1 MKCYKLVFNFNN
13 KIENIGFIILT
24 LLVICQIP
32 IYIHYFIYSI
42 NSINKYIISEMKK
55 YNYITRIYNP
65 IKKKS
70 IKSKNSQKIENLEI
84 FKQKNSS
91 NFNIKDTPKIQL
103 INNDNRV
110 IIKEINIFDKS
121 FNLSKIKDINN
132 NRRNSKERT
141 TNKIRKKC
149 ISLKEETNNYIDK
162 KDYYL
167 IQLSENNSLDN
178 NPPESKKYLDNY
190 TFEEAIKF
198 DKRNFLKIYYICLIA
213 KESTLNLFLLN
224 DPMEL
229 TSLRIS
235 IYIFSISC
243 DLSLN
248 TIFYFND
255 NISDKYYY
263 NGNNVYMFTILNN
276 FSISFISTFFSLT
289 SIIILQLLT
298 NSKNEVEDLFRE
310 EEKKM
315 REDNKYKVNK
325 KKRKKILV
333 EIYQINKKLKVKIFF
348 FILIEFSIMLFFYY
362 FVTAFCEVYK
372 KTQVSWIIDSIISYL
387 LSFPIQFLT
396 SFIIAV
402 LYKLSVGNQ
411 LKWLYSLSLFLYNLG

>member
-1 MKCYKLVFNFNN
+1 MR
-13 KIENIGFIILT
+13 
-24 LLVICQIP
+24 
-32 IYIHYFIYSI
+32 
-42 NSINKYIISEMKK
+42 K
-55 YNYITRIYNP
+55 YNYITKIYNP
-65 IKKKS
+65 IKKEY
-70 IKSKNSQKIENLEI
+70 KSKENSKNRKLGKIETKKYNY
-84 FKQKNSS
+84 
-91 NFNIKDTPKIQL
+91 KDTQKIQL
-103 INNDNRV
+103 INNDNRDF
-110 IIKEINIFDKS
+110 IKEINIFAKS
-121 FNLSKIKDINN
+121 FNIKIKNTNN
-132 NRRNSKERT
+132 KSRNSKKRT
-141 TNKIRKKC
+141 TSKIRKKN
-149 ISLKEETNNYIDK
+149 ISFKEEENNYINK

-167 IQLSENNSLDN
+167 IQLNANNLIDN
-178 NPPESKKYLDNY
+178 SPPESKKYLDNY

-213 KESTLNLFLLN
+213 KENTLNLFLLN

-255 NISDKYYY
+255 NISDKFYY
-263 NGNNVYMFTILNN
+263 NGNSLYLFIIFNN
-276 FSISFISTFFSLT
+276 FSISFISTFFSLI
-289 SIIILQLLT
+289 SIIALQLLT

-315 REDNKYKVNK
+315 REDNKYIVNK

-387 LSFPIQFLT
+387 LAFPIQFLT

-402 LYKLSVGNQ
+402 LYKLSIENQ
-411 LKWLYSLSLFLYNLG
+411 IKWLYNLSMFLYNLG

>member
-1 MKCYKLVFNFNN
+1 
-13 KIENIGFIILT
+13 
-24 LLVICQIP
+24 
-32 IYIHYFIYSI
+32 
-42 NSINKYIISEMKK
+42 MKK

-65 IKKKS
+65 IKRRS
-70 IKSKNSQKIENLEI
+70 IKAKNSQKIKNLE
-84 FKQKNSS
+84 KLKLKNS
-91 NFNIKDTPKIQL
+91 FNYNSKDTPKIKL
-103 INNDNRV
+103 INNDNR
-110 IIKEINIFDKS
+110 IFIKEINIFDKS
-121 FNLSKIKDINN
+121 FNISK
-132 NRRNSKERT
+132 
-141 TNKIRKKC
+141 NKIIDEKRRCTKKRSTSRISKKG
-149 ISLKEETNNYIDK
+149 ISLKEETGNYTIK

-167 IQLSENNSLDN
+167 IQLSANNSIDN
-178 NPPESKKYLDNY
+178 NPPYSKKYLDNY

-198 DKRNFLKIYYICLIA
+198 DKRDFLKIYYICLIT

-229 TSLRIS
+229 TSLRIC

-263 NGNNVYMFTILNN
+263 NGNNVYLFTILNN
-276 FSISFISTFFSLT
+276 FSISFISTFFSLA
-289 SIIILQLLT
+289 SIIVLQFLT
-298 NSKNEVEDLFRE
+298 NSKNKVEDLFRE

-315 REDNKYKVNK
+315 REDNKYIVNK

-333 EIYQINKKLKVKIFF
+333 EIYEINKKLKVKIFF

-372 KTQVSWIIDSIISYL
+372 QTQVSWILDSFISYL

-396 SFIIAV
+396 SFIIAI
-402 LYKLSVGNQ
+402 LYKLSVINQ
-411 LKWLYSLSLFLYNLG
+411 LKWL